1 MGVPRFLPDHE
12 HGGLPG
18 FLPDHEITSMGVPA
32 SSEVLARDSSR

>member
-32 SSEVLARDSSR
+32 SSEVQA